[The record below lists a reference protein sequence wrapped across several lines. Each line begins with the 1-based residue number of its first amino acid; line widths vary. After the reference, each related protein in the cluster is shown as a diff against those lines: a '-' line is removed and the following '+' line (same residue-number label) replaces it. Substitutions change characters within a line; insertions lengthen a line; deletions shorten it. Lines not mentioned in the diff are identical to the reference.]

1 MGLFDDTASSKKGEV
16 RIGVPDEEND
26 NSKLRSEVESK
37 MDTSSSSR
45 NTSSSSEVSNKE
57 LHRQNEKIISLLEK
71 LVDEEKT
78 ETGSSGVTDRS
89 TGRNNNRNNDD
100 GMRGGMDEL
109 L

>member
-16 RIGVPDEEND
+16 RIGVPDDEKD

-37 MDTSSSSR
+37 IDTSSGSSR
-45 NTSSSSEVSNKE
+45 SSAESSSGEVSRKE
-57 LHRQNEKIISLLEK
+57 LHRQNERIINLLEK
-71 LVDEEKT
+71 LVDDDNKMETSSNRITDRESGKT
-78 ETGSSGVTDRS
+78 E
-89 TGRNNNRNNDD
+89 DD